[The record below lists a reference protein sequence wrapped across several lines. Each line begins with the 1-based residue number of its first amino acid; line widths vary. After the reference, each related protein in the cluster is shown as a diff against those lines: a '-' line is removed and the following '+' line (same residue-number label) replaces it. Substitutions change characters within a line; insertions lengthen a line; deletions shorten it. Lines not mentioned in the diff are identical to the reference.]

1 MTKTKLGQSDAKP
14 SEYSST
20 PLYSSVQVIDGE
32 QPQEQVSDYNLLATA
47 VFVTEIERV
56 WLYVVINNL
65 QYYYNLLAS
74 VNMQVHL
81 CKCIYN
87 SPLFDIDKSGFCT
100 IHSSSLQ
107 NMGKQCNELTVHN
120 DLNISKLVQLQ
131 WTFFI

>member
-65 QYYYNLLAS
+65 
-74 VNMQVHL
+74 
-81 CKCIYN
+81 
-87 SPLFDIDKSGFCT
+87 
-100 IHSSSLQ
+100 
-107 NMGKQCNELTVHN
+107 
-120 DLNISKLVQLQ
+120 
-131 WTFFI
+131 